1 MKRYIMDMKLL
12 LNILSNIFRQSF
24 GIVDYDMDYRIVK
37 DLGMDDIDIIELSI
51 IIEESFNICFSDVEI
66 IKWDTITV
74 DELVKSI
81 HGKIIKKGEKPNAT
95 D

>member
-51 IIEESFNICFSDVEI
+51 IIEESFNICFSDAEI